1 MDYNNQS
8 DSSGTDDDLPP
19 SHSNRGA
26 RGGGRPSGNGR
37 AAGASVYGRSQP
49 PTADQQI
56 RKLELDAYTA
66 VLRAFGAQSEV
77 ITWAKERLMSD
88 LRKELRVP
96 DEQHRELLG
105 RVAGDDTLRQIRE
118 WRPVDES
125 APPPSAPPPVLLD
138 PSPSPAVSQSRKKQK
153 TTHVAQV
160 TTPLPPPPPPPVLK
174 PAPSAAPAVPSPAP
188 SKRGVPVGP
197 RGKKSKMGRQPPV
210 VAASTPKAPVGVPAS
225 GRNSNLGRGP
235 APGRSGAG
243 AEAASDSYLGKRVK
257 TRWPDDNTFYEAVI
271 TDYDQEKGKHALVY
285 DMGTAQETWEWVN
298 LKEMSKGDMKWV
310 EGPPISL
317 VNKPSGPPASVGRGG
332 GRGMKRGG
340 SARGGSVAGAGR
352 ARGSARGQPPAAT
365 AAIVPVAQ
373 TRSWR
378 GAPGA
383 ENGLE
388 RKGSRTLQ
396 IPIIDPLLKEA
407 ENLDEIVDIEKL
419 ENLKRKAKAQEEALR
434 AALVELGESSEEA
447 ESDDGAHGPSSHTR
461 SVDRERVN
469 RSRQDSRDRREDTD
483 EEEDTA
489 GDGRGEGSDGEPVVG
504 EGGGASDGEHHG
516 AEEGEED
523 DEDG

>member
-19 SHSNRGA
+19 NHSNRGT
-26 RGGGRPSGNGR
+26 RGPGRPSGNGR
-37 AAGASVYGRSQP
+37 AASGSAYGRSQP
-49 PTADQQI
+49 LTADQQI

-66 VLRAFGAQSEV
+66 VLRAFGAQSDSLSW
-77 ITWAKERLMSD
+77 TKERLMSD

-96 DEQHRELLG
+96 DEEHRELIG
-105 RVAGDDTLRQIRE
+105 RIAGDDTLRQIRN
-118 WRPVDES
+118 WHRPGDES
-125 APPPSAPPPVLLD
+125 GAPPTAVPPLSLE

-153 TTHVAQV
+153 TAHVAAV
-160 TTPLPPPPPPPVLK
+160 PAPLPPPPPPPVLK
-174 PAPSAAPAVPSPAP
+174 PVPNAAPAAPSPAP

-197 RGKKSKMGRQPPV
+197 RGKKSKGPV
-210 VAASTPKAPVGVPAS
+210 VTASTPKAPPGGPAP
-225 GRNSNLGRGP
+225 GRSSNLGRGP
-235 APGRSGAG
+235 APVRAGSG
-243 AEAASDSYLGKRVK
+243 AEAPVDSFIGRKVK
-257 TRWPDDNTFYEAVI
+257 TRWPEDNTFYEAVI
-271 TDYDQEKGKHALVY
+271 TDYDPDKGKHALVY
-285 DMGTAQETWEWVN
+285 DMGTPQETWEWVN

-310 EGPPISL
+310 EGPPVSL
-317 VNKPSGPPASVGRGG
+317 VNKPSGPPASTGRGG

-340 SARGGSVAGAGR
+340 SARGGAVAGVGR
-352 ARGSARGQPPAAT
+352 ARGTSRGQPPSSGAAV
-365 AAIVPVAQ
+365 VPVAQ
-373 TRSWR
+373 TRVWR
-378 GAPGA
+378 GAPGT

-396 IPIIDPLLKEA
+396 IPIIEPLLKEA
-407 ENLDEIVDIEKL
+407 ENLDEIVDMEKL
-419 ENLKRKAKAQEEALR
+419 ESMKRRAKAHEEALR
-434 AALVELGESSEEA
+434 AALAELGESSEEA

-469 RSRQDSRDRREDTD
+469 LSRQDSRDRREDSD

-504 EGGGASDGEHHG
+504 EGGGTSDGEHHL